1 MKEVLIIHVK
11 INEIQDVKGHRL
23 TACMIPFG
31 GTAQGPY
38 FQGKVLPHGV
48 DTQKI
53 YPGEKPLL
61 SARYFLEGKDFQGN
75 DCRIFVENNG
85 QEGADGVLATRPF
98 LVTDSPALTWLETAE
113 LSGTVEPE
121 EGGVRIQ
128 IFAEEDSQESPL
140 IPGRIS
146 YTAER
151 VLIAKGDKQICGRL
165 YLPKTEKPCPAV
177 IASHGYNGSHQD
189 FFMECA
195 FFASHGIAALAFD
208 FCGGSVTSA
217 SSGTTT
223 EMSVLTEKSDLEDVL
238 EAVRRIR
245 GVDPDS
251 VFLLGA
257 SQGGMVSALTA
268 AAHPEQVK
276 GMILYYPAFCIPDD
290 WKKTYPSEEELPDQR
305 EFWNMELGKIY
316 FQDVRDLDPYEE
328 IGRFEKKVLI
338 LHGDADDVVPVE
350 YSKRAEACYPQ
361 AKLEILPGEGHGF
374 CPAESRKAAKKILEF
389 ITAGQS

>member
-1 MKEVLIIHVK
+1 
-11 INEIQDVKGHRL
+11 
-23 TACMIPFG
+23 
-31 GTAQGPY
+31 
-38 FQGKVLPHGV
+38 
-48 DTQKI
+48 
-53 YPGEKPLL
+53 
-61 SARYFLEGKDFQGN
+61 
-75 DCRIFVENNG
+75 
-85 QEGADGVLATRPF
+85 
-98 LVTDSPALTWLETAE
+98 
-113 LSGTVEPE
+113 
-121 EGGVRIQ
+121 
-128 IFAEEDSQESPL
+128 
-140 IPGRIS
+140 
-146 YTAER
+146 
-151 VLIAKGDKQICGRL
+151 
-165 YLPKTEKPCPAV
+165 
-177 IASHGYNGSHQD
+177 
-189 FFMECA
+189 
-195 FFASHGIAALAFD
+195 
-208 FCGGSVTSA
+208 
-217 SSGTTT
+217 
-223 EMSVLTEKSDLEDVL
+223 MSVLTEKSDLEDVL

-290 WKKTYPSEEELPDQR
+290 WKKTYPSEEEIPDQR

-389 ITAGQS
+389 IKAVQS